1 MAELAGLLQQ
11 VGVTHVI
18 DVRTIPR
25 SRTNPQFN
33 ADTLPQSL
41 MAWQIG
47 YQHLRDLGG
56 LRGRRKDQGLSPN
69 TYWDNLSFRN
79 YADYTATA
87 PFQAGLQELR
97 KLGGAH
103 VCAVMCAEAV
113 WWRCHRRIITDY
125 LISEEERVCH
135 IMGPDKLEP
144 ATLNPAAVQQHDGTW
159 FTPRGRRGMTKGDL
173 ETPPSGSP
181 PCVLRASVR
190 PVAGKADAA

>member
-1 MAELAGLLQQ
+1 MASPFYTIGHSTRSVAELAGLLQQ
-11 VGVTHVI
+11 VGVNHVI

-125 LISEEERVCH
+125 LISEGERVCH
-135 IMGPDKLEP
+135 IMGPDKVEP
-144 ATLNPAAVQQHDGTW
+144 ATLNPAAVQQHDGTLVY
-159 FTPRGRRGMTKGDL
+159 PAAAD
-173 ETPPSGSP
+173 
-181 PCVLRASVR
+181 
-190 PVAGKADAA
+190 VA